1 MGFLLSSTRFGPKRC
16 YVALVNIVYAYT
28 ISIPSIFEMQIL
40 LFTNSWTAS
49 IMFAI
54 MFTLTV
60 SCYWIFMYN
69 NKLFVSAQAQFVAIM
84 VHAFQLLFIDCNYP
98 RAFVWWIGMHAV
110 MFFFLFKEFYNQSYS
125 RAQKVINNRLLFIH
139 YYNIQSNVTNEVPVQ
154 LEHHVWLT
162 TDVRSWQRILG
173 LALNC
178 NRLKAR
184 VEEKFQE
191 VRHSQLIDCTH
202 SC

>member
-1 MGFLLSSTRFGPKRC
+1 MIT
-16 YVALVNIVYAYT
+16 
-28 ISIPSIFEMQIL
+28 L
-40 LFTNSWTAS
+40 LFTNLWTAS
-49 IMFAI
+49 LMFAI

-60 SCYWIFMYN
+60 SRWVHVCCYWFFMYN

-154 LEHHVWLT
+154 YGTSCLIYYNRCTCHGC
-162 TDVRSWQRILG
+162 SWQRILG

-178 NRLKAR
+178 N
-184 VEEKFQE
+184 
-191 VRHSQLIDCTH
+191 
-202 SC
+202 

>member
-1 MGFLLSSTRFGPKRC
+1 
-16 YVALVNIVYAYT
+16 
-28 ISIPSIFEMQIL
+28 
-40 LFTNSWTAS
+40 
-49 IMFAI
+49 

-60 SCYWIFMYN
+60 SRWVHVCCYWFFMYN

-125 RAQKVINNRLLFIH
+125 RAQKVISNRLLFIN

-154 LEHHVWLT
+154 YGASCLIDNGCTFVT
-162 TDVRSWQRILG
+162 GNLG

-178 NRLKAR
+178 N
-184 VEEKFQE
+184 
-191 VRHSQLIDCTH
+191 
-202 SC
+202 

>member
-1 MGFLLSSTRFGPKRC
+1 M
-16 YVALVNIVYAYT
+16 I
-28 ISIPSIFEMQIL
+28 IL

-49 IMFAI
+49 LMFAI

-60 SCYWIFMYN
+60 SRWVHVCCYWYFMYN
-69 NKLFVSAQAQFVAIM
+69 NKLFVSSQAQFVAIM

-139 YYNIQSNVTNEVPVQ
+139 YYNIQSNVTNEVSVQ
-154 LEHHVWLT
+154 YGAIMFDWQWMYVRGRESSVWPSIVT
-162 TDVRSWQRILG
+162 
-173 LALNC
+173 

-184 VEEKFQE
+184 IEEKFQG

>member
-1 MGFLLSSTRFGPKRC
+1 
-16 YVALVNIVYAYT
+16 
-28 ISIPSIFEMQIL
+28 
-40 LFTNSWTAS
+40 
-49 IMFAI
+49 
-54 MFTLTV
+54 MFTLKV
-60 SCYWIFMYN
+60 SHWVHVCCYWFLVYK
-69 NKLFVSAQAQFVAIM
+69 NKLFVSVQAQFVAIM

-154 LEHHVWLT
+154 YGASCLIDNGCTFCDRESSVWPSIVT
-162 TDVRSWQRILG
+162 
-173 LALNC
+173 